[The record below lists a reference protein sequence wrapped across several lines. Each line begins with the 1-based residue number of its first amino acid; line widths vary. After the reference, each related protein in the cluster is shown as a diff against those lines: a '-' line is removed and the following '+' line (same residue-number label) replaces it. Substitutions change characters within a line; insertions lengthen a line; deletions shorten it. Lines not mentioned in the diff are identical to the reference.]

1 VGGGEDRAG
10 KRRRVEGAGSPFD
23 DEKSLRVAVDLLD
36 EVLAADDADDASRIA
51 SAWEGSDDALEEA
64 RDAAKEGRETLE
76 RLGGK

>member
-1 VGGGEDRAG
+1 M
-10 KRRRVEGAGSPFD
+10 
-23 DEKSLRVAVDLLD
+23 AVDLLD